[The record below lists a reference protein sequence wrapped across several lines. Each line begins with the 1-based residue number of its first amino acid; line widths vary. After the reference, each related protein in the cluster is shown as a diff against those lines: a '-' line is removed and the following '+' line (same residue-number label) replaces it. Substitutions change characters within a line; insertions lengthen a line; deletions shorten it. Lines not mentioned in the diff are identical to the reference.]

1 MLQPLARN
9 QFSMLSGLL
18 VLILDVVL
26 TCIWMNGALPADSNG
41 DFFQTLSLSLFVL
54 TVVTGG
60 FLLSRYRLPRIYW
73 IIPILALIAAIEE
86 SAWIIMVFGRLLVV
100 LGGEHRNLHDFFG
113 TAYLLLKDAE
123 LGWGSAVVGGGI
135 LFGGGA
141 FFFHSLE
148 SFFVNRRPLLIA
160 GLAVGFL
167 VLAQVSDAVTE
178 MGGYKKTG
186 QSPIS
191 MIVEELL
198 ENNGALL
205 FLLAVVAL
213 HYEKRED

>member
-1 MLQPLARN
+1 MLQPLTRN
-9 QFSMLSGLL
+9 QFYMLSGLL

-26 TCIWMNGALPADSNG
+26 TCIWMNGALSADSNG
-41 DFFQTLSLSLFVL
+41 DFFQTLSLSFFFL

-60 FLLSRYRLPRIYW
+60 FLLARYRLPRIYW

-86 SAWIIMVFGRLLVV
+86 SAWISTVFGRPLFV
-100 LGGEHRNLHDFFG
+100 LGGEHHNLHDFFG
-113 TAYLLLKDAE
+113 TAYLLFKAAE
-123 LGWGSAVVGGGI
+123 LGWGSAVVGGGV

-141 FFFHSLE
+141 FFFYSLE
-148 SFFVNRRPLLIA
+148 SFFVNRRPLLMA
-160 GLAVGFL
+160 SLAVGFL

-178 MGGYKKTG
+178 MGGDKKTG

-205 FLLAVVAL
+205 FLLAALAL

>member
-1 MLQPLARN
+1 MLQPLTRN
-9 QFSMLSGLL
+9 QFSLLSGLL

-26 TCIWMNGALPADSNG
+26 TCIWMNGALPVNSNG
-41 DFFQTLSLSLFVL
+41 DFFQTLSLSLFFL

-60 FLLSRYRLPRIYW
+60 FLLTRYRLPPIYW

-86 SAWIIMVFGRLLVV
+86 SAWIIMVFGRPLVV
-100 LGGEHRNLHDFFG
+100 LGGEHYNLHDFFG
-113 TAYLLLKDAE
+113 TAYLLLKNAE
-123 LGWGSAVVGGGI
+123 LGWGSAVVGGGV

-141 FFFHSLE
+141 FFFHNLK
-148 SFFVNRRPLLIA
+148 SFLMDRRPLLIA

-178 MGGYKKTG
+178 MGGDKKTG

-205 FLLAVVAL
+205 FLLAALAL
-213 HYEKRED
+213 HYEK